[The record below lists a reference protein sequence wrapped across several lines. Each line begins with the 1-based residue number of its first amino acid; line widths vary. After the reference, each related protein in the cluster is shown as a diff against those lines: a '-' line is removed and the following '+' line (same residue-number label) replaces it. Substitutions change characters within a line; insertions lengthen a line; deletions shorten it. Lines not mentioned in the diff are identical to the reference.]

1 MALSNSKNFLVRYGL
16 LCLLLWLPITALAKK
31 DLVPADRAEAEKWI
45 GESTH
50 RMYRIDRLDDQYL
63 LYSERDGSAHYGIAL
78 ARIGSIGIAID
89 RQTGFRCVSW
99 HDYTRAQSEKI
110 ALYPMSHAEKFAAA
124 LEYLASA
131 AREQL
136 KTQEDASL
144 QQFAGQAKA
153 WREANPKPQMPEDAR
168 EHQVLAEYAFKNRE
182 TDKAVKEYKAAVAIF
197 PTWPEGQFN
206 LATLAGEQNDYDTA
220 IVHMKQYLELV
231 PDSPDAQTAK
241 DSIIVWK
248 DRLNS
253 VFAADNSQEE
263 DDGAKKASHGRHSG
277 GLFARSK

>member
-1 MALSNSKNFLVRYGL
+1 
-16 LCLLLWLPITALAKK
+16 
-31 DLVPADRAEAEKWI
+31 
-45 GESTH
+45 
-50 RMYRIDRLDDQYL
+50 
-63 LYSERDGSAHYGIAL
+63 
-78 ARIGSIGIAID
+78 
-89 RQTGFRCVSW
+89 
-99 HDYTRAQSEKI
+99 
-110 ALYPMSHAEKFAAA
+110 MSHAEKFAAA

-136 KTQEDASL
+136 KAQEEASL
-144 QQFAGQAKA
+144 QQFTPQAKA
-153 WREANPKPQMPEDAR
+153 WRESNPKPEMPEDAR

-231 PDSPDAQTAK
+231 PGSPDAQTAK

-253 VFAADNSQEE
+253 VFASDNSQEE
-263 DDGAKKASHGRHSG
+263 AAGAKPASHGRHSG
-277 GLFARSK
+277 GLFARQK